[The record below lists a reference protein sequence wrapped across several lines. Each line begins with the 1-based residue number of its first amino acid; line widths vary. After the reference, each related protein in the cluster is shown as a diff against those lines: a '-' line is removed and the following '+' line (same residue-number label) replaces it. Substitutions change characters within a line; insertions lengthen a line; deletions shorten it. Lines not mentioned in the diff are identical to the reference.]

1 MPGQIIWYGKRW
13 TLNDLTR
20 IYWKLLSN
28 CYPILGQ
35 ICATTD
41 RDGERKPDDKA
52 NAVDSTPGKTRI
64 QMIYRIRSKCL
75 SRLFFFY
82 ICATIILKLHSLKFD
97 LQILVFYWMPLITS
111 IKSNVVVLLMLG
123 SSMLN
128 LTLAPWIY
136 RCGGLWV
143 ADPTNWW
150 DKTRTLWQ
158 VSV

>member
-41 RDGERKPDDKA
+41 RDGERNPDDKA

-64 QMIYRIRSKCL
+64 QMIYRISSKCL

-82 ICATIILKLHSLKFD
+82 ICATIILKIAFIKIWFADLGILLDATDNEYQIKCCGFVDAWEFYAKSNTGTVD
-97 LQILVFYWMPLITS
+97 LQVWRPLGGGSYQLVGQNSYTVTS
-111 IKSNVVVLLMLG
+111 
-123 SSMLN
+123 
-128 LTLAPWIY
+128 
-136 RCGGLWV
+136 
-143 ADPTNWW
+143 
-150 DKTRTLWQ
+150 
-158 VSV
+158 